1 MQLLSDNPFFRH
13 SILLHSIVASLNVWT
28 LLCSRS
34 CTQTSHQLSVIN
46 ETQLRRRKLA
56 MMERQDYQVSVLAAL
71 LLDSGVGG
79 VSLTMGIMTWSRW
92 LSSLLQGFMIGLTG
106 GLKTVLVSPPPP
118 PPSPPPLN
126 FSVIAPSC
134 TSASCWRAPRRLL
147 FSARRRWY
155 SSSSYVCASSS
166 SSVMK

>member
-1 MQLLSDNPFFRH
+1 MG
-13 SILLHSIVASLNVWT
+13 
-28 LLCSRS
+28 
-34 CTQTSHQLSVIN
+34 
-46 ETQLRRRKLA
+46 
-56 MMERQDYQVSVLAAL
+56 RQDYQVSVLAAL

-118 PPSPPPLN
+118 PPSLQSPD

-134 TSASCWRAPRRLL
+134 TSVSCWRAPRRLL

-155 SSSSYVCASSS
+155 SSSSYACASSS